1 MRQEGVLINNV
12 LSYELSSTATQIREV
27 ENRLKIMCSLHM
39 FYFATYIKELISLT
53 LLALASSYL
62 HKIPPSTFI
71 RLDLQ
76 FSFIV
81 SFRITLQ
88 MFYICIN
95 QY

>member
-1 MRQEGVLINNV
+1 MSLAQRLPRYPRGAKQAKNHVLTSHV
-12 LSYELSSTATQIREV
+12 L
-27 ENRLKIMCSLHM
+27 
-39 FYFATYIKELISLT
+39 FFIKELICFT